1 MVSTHNEGVFFED
14 IHAFFFSDDKG
25 VLGDEFSNEIKYS
38 IGPQL
43 SLISKEISAN
53 SLHFQQQN
61 ATTKPEETVN
71 EKYIY
76 FNHKNSRFHACLYD
90 NDGTMSHREGRKTEL
105 SSSVM
110 NLLCDLYAKDG
121 DIENSGALVTSE
133 KETIIKT
140 YNDYWLV
147 NRTFNNRS
155 LYLIL
160 HKSST
165 LIDIAEES
173 QKLISEIVKNVY
185 FSNQQ

>member
-1 MVSTHNEGVFFED
+1 M
-14 IHAFFFSDDKG
+14 
-25 VLGDEFSNEIKYS
+25 GDEFSNEIKCS

-43 SLISKEISAN
+43 SLISKDISAN

-61 ATTKPEETVN
+61 VTTKVGEAVH

-76 FNHKNSRFHACLYD
+76 FNHKNNRYHACLYD
-90 NDGTMSHREGRKTEL
+90 NDAALSHRDGRKSEL

-110 NLLCDLYAKDG
+110 NLLCDLYAK
-121 DIENSGALVTSE
+121 EEMSEEKGALITSE

-140 YNDYWLV
+140 FNDYWLV

-155 LYLIL
+155 LYLII

>member
-1 MVSTHNEGVFFED
+1 MTLS
-14 IHAFFFSDDKG
+14 
-25 VLGDEFSNEIKYS
+25 DEFSNEIKYS

-53 SLHFQQQN
+53 FLHFQQQN
-61 ATTKPEETVN
+61 ATTSKADETIH

-90 NDGTMSHREGRKTEL
+90 NDGTMRHREGRKTEL
-105 SSSVM
+105 SSSIM
-110 NLLCDLYAKDG
+110 NLLYDLHAKEEENG
-121 DIENSGALVTSE
+121 DNGALVTSE
-133 KETIIKT
+133 KEMIIKT
-140 YNDYWLV
+140 FNDYWLV
-147 NRTFNNRS
+147 NRTFNSRS

>member
-1 MVSTHNEGVFFED
+1 MIIILTFT
-14 IHAFFFSDDKG
+14 DDKG
-25 VLGDEFSNEIKYS
+25 ILSDEFSNEIKHS

-43 SLISKEISAN
+43 SLISKEISSNFA
-53 SLHFQQQN
+53 HFQQQN
-61 ATTKPEETVN
+61 ATSKVEETVQ

-76 FNHKNSRFHACLYD
+76 FNHKNNRFHACLYD
-90 NDGTMSHREGRKTEL
+90 NDGNMSHREGRKTEL

-110 NLLCDLYAKDG
+110 NLLCDLYAREEQNEG
-121 DIENSGALVTSE
+121 TGALVNSE

-140 YNDYWLV
+140 FNDYWLV